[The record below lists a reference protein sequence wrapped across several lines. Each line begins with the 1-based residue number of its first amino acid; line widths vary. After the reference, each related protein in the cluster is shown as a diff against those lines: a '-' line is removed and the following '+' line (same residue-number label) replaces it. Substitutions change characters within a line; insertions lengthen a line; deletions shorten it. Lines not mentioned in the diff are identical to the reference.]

1 MANENPIHGREFDA
15 LYRKI
20 FDTIVRAPEVK
31 SELLALL
38 KRGKLTSQ
46 TVFVL
51 MARMDDLLQ
60 TIMKMEV
67 EAAEATIQK
76 TGIERRPHLLPTI
89 KSQYID
95 GKKLS
100 PTEVQFEEYCRRG
113 FDEEEWLKDIGVTY
127 P

>member
-1 MANENPIHGREFDA
+1 MASDNPIHGREFDA
-15 LYRKI
+15 LYKKI
-20 FDTIVRAPEVK
+20 FDTIVRSPEVK
-31 SELLALL
+31 DELLALL

-76 TGIERRPHLLPTI
+76 TEMERRPRLLPTI

-100 PTEVQFEEYCRRG
+100 PTEVQFEEYCRRD
-113 FDEEEWLKDIGVTY
+113 FDEEDWLREIGVAY